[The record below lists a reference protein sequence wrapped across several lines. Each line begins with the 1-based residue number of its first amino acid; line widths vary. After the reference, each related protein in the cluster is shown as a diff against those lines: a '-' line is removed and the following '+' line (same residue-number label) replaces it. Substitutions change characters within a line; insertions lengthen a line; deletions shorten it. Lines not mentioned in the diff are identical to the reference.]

1 MLSHFLLGGSVG
13 LFVYALRVQFMSDF
27 GNIWIRPDQ
36 FGIRRFRPMNLVWM
50 MVDTLRFPFMW
61 KFSMID
67 VNWVYYFMIFG
78 ISGMLLGLHKKPV
91 LIKSEEKVY

>member
-1 MLSHFLLGGSVG
+1 MLSHFLLGGSFG

-78 ISGMLLGLHKKPV
+78 ISGMLLGLHKKPF
-91 LIKSEEKVY
+91 LIKSEDKVY